1 MEKESKKIDLFN
13 LFSKD
18 ERDYLSQQ
26 ICEKLTDKGL
36 NPDDVEIIFEGEIL

>member
-1 MEKESKKIDLFN
+1 MKNESKKIDLFD
-13 LFSKD
+13 LFSKN

-36 NPDDVEIIFEGEIL
+36 DPNNVEIIFEGEIL